1 VRLQAQRAAL
11 VVVSVIVI
19 SGCASTN
26 TVDMTEARR
35 VVGTENDVRIDAE
48 VYGDR
53 LAASTTLPIKYDIT
67 NHRPHTILIADMIP
81 DATYDQETTTVT
93 ITIGSE
99 VPGRLL
105 VPRLIPIAPGE
116 KKTFNT
122 AAHVSIAASAS
133 VSPWIRHPNAVRIRL
148 NFLADPAPFQQ
159 LIAIKENGVADKEL
173 ADALFPKWV
182 EGNESVTTNALPMR
196 WAGGS
201 TADAFSPSTGAPVP
215 TSRRGKRGG
224 GS

>member
-1 VRLQAQRAAL
+1 
-11 VVVSVIVI
+11 VVSVVVI
-19 SGCASTN
+19 SSCASTS

-48 VYGDR
+48 VYGDK
-53 LAASTTLPIKYDIT
+53 LATSTTLPIKYDIT
-67 NHRPHTILIADMIP
+67 NHRAQTILIADLIP
-81 DATYDQETTTVT
+81 DVTYDQETTMVT

-99 VPGRLL
+99 VPGQFLL
-105 VPRLIPIAPGE
+105 PRLIPIASGE

-122 AAHVSIAASAS
+122 AAHVSLAASAN

-148 NFLADPAPFQQ
+148 NFLTDPTPFQQ
-159 LIAIKENGVADKEL
+159 LIAIKENVVADKEL
-173 ADALFPKWV
+173 ANALFPKWV
-182 EGNESVTTNALPMR
+182 EDNESVTTNALPMR

-201 TADAFSPSTGAPVP
+201 TADAFSPAGAPVP

-224 GS
+224 G